1 MTNRLFLGRSGLIA
15 IAFTA
20 LFSIATAC
28 DAPTPP
34 ESDPVDLPEGPCGH
48 ALVVVSTDYASTSVA
63 IVGFDGTVHAPAILT
78 SGSEAPGLSVALSG
92 DVVTASERATDGR
105 AIVIDRYPAS
115 AITWLDPRTPEA
127 PTQLDVQT
135 GFASNPQ
142 DVIDLGDGRAI
153 VARYEANLDAGR
165 EPFDAG
171 SDLLVVDTREPAIV
185 GRVDLSPAMTG
196 AAPGILPRPARLR
209 RVGDRVAVLL
219 AAYSADFSDSAD
231 ARVALVD
238 PAQGTVDGFVVLDG
252 LRGCSAL
259 DVAPSGARLL
269 VACSGTFGGTSTP
282 SIDDAGLAVVD
293 LDEAGALVV
302 SARIGADALTGDPLG
317 FAAAFTSEAT
327 VLATTFGRLDG
338 GAKPDRLLAVDLT
351 TGAFEVLLTSE
362 SEPFTLGDVRCA
374 VACGACFVAD
384 ADRDVVH
391 RIAVENGQIGARSSI
406 AIDDGLD
413 LPARYLGAY

>member
-1 MTNRLFLGRSGLIA
+1 MTPIDARPRSPACAMGFSLLFA
-15 IAFTA
+15 
-20 LFSIATAC
+20 IATAC

-34 ESDPVDLPEGPCGH
+34 ESEPVDLPEGPCGH

-92 DVVTASERATDGR
+92 DVVAASERATDGR
-105 AIVIDRYPAS
+105 VVLIDRYPAS
-115 AITWLDPRTPEA
+115 AITWLEPRAPEA

-142 DVIDLGDGRAI
+142 DVLDLGDGRAL
-153 VARYEANLDAGR
+153 VARYESNLDAGR

-171 SDLLVVDTREPAIV
+171 SDLLVVDTRTPAVV
-185 GRVDLSPAMTG
+185 GRIDLGPAMTG

-252 LRGCSAL
+252 LRGCSAF
-259 DVAPSGARLL
+259 DVAPSGTRLL
-269 VACSGTFGGTSTP
+269 VGCSGTFGGTSTP
-282 SIDDAGLAVVD
+282 SIDDAGLAVID
-293 LDEAGALVV
+293 RSDAGELVV
-302 SARIGADALTGDPLG
+302 SSRVGADALTGDPLG
-317 FAAAFTSEAT
+317 FAAVFTSESTALT
-327 VLATTFGRLDG
+327 TTFGRLDG
-338 GAKPDRLLAVDLT
+338 GARPDRLLSVDLA
-351 TGAFEVLLTSE
+351 TGAFEELLTSE

-374 VACGACFVAD
+374 LACGACFVAD
-384 ADRDVVH
+384 AGRDFVH
-391 RIAVENGQIGARSSI
+391 RIAIEEGQIGGVSSI
-406 AIDDGLD
+406 EIDDGLD